1 MRRDSSVTMN
11 SKSLAVVAIATIAAM
26 LVAPLVGTNA
36 VVAGGYDKSQAT
48 SQANACGNGKMPL
61 NIGCQNVASQI
72 QGDKNAVAA
81 AADQPFED

>member
-1 MRRDSSVTMN
+1 MN
-11 SKSLAVVAIATIAAM
+11 SKSIAVVATAAVAAM
-26 LVAPLVGTNA
+26 LVASLVGTNA
-36 VVAGGYDKSQAT
+36 VFASGYDRSQAT

-81 AADQPFED
+81 EADQTN

>member
-1 MRRDSSVTMN
+1 LRRDSSVTMMI
-11 SKSLAVVAIATIAAM
+11 AIATIAAM
-26 LVAPLVGTNA
+26 LVASLVGTNA
-36 VVAGGYDKSQAT
+36 VFAGGYDKSQVT

-81 AADQPFED
+81 AADQTFED